1 MRHIKLTRF
10 DDFNVQQTAE
20 PLSYLATS
28 ERNAYGRYWFNG
40 YDPEGE
46 FYFGIGFGVYPHR
59 KVMDGALSI
68 VTRDGVQQNFR
79 ASRHLDGDRTDLQ
92 VGPMSIT
99 IVDPM
104 REIRVSI
111 DTNATGI
118 SADLVFRA
126 ISPAH
131 AEPIEVMYDGTRK
144 LMEATR
150 FTQFGNWSGRIVTPD
165 RVQEVD
171 GSRTF
176 GVRDRSW
183 GFRPVGEIE
192 SGAKL
197 AGLDQFF
204 WLWAPLVFENHCSLY
219 GLMEFA
225 SGERYKEAGAIYPR
239 FAADAHFDPVSP
251 EGLRHAGVGPHRL
264 RFTPGTRLIAA
275 AEIDLIDCNRIRTV
289 HLEPVL
295 RFHQSG
301 IGYLHPEWGH
311 GCHKGALAVTS
322 DAFNVNDIDKNHY
335 LYAHVQQ
342 VVRAELDGEVGHG
355 VLEQMLFG
363 PHRQY
368 GLTGFND
375 PAPEQEAP
383 EWEAGA

>member
-1 MRHIKLTRF
+1 MRHIQLTRF
-10 DDFNVQQTAE
+10 DDFNIQQTSE
-20 PLSYLATS
+20 PVSYLVTS

-46 FYFGIGFGVYPHR
+46 FYFGIGFGIYPNR
-59 KVMDGALSI
+59 QVMDGALSV
-68 VTRDGVQQNFR
+68 VTKDGLQQNFR
-79 ASRHLDGDRTDLQ
+79 VSRHFEGDRTDLQ
-92 VGPMSIT
+92 VGPMRID

-104 REIRVSI
+104 REIHVSI
-111 DTNATGI
+111 DSNSTGI

-131 AEPIEVMYDGTRK
+131 AEPMEVMYRGTRR

-150 FTQFGNWSGRIVTPD
+150 FTQFGKWSGRIVTPAG
-165 RVQEVD
+165 VQEVD
-171 GSRTF
+171 GSNTF

-204 WLWAPLVFENHCSLY
+204 WLWAPLVFEDHCSLY
-219 GLMEFA
+219 GLMEFEDG
-225 SGERYKEAGAIYPR
+225 SRYKEAGAVYPR
-239 FAADAHFDPVSP
+239 FAPASDFDPVSP
-251 EGLRHAGVGPHRL
+251 VGVRHAGVGPHRL
-264 RFTPGTRLIAA
+264 RFGRGTRLVAS
-275 AEIDLIDCNRIRTV
+275 AEIDMIDRNRIQTIK
-289 HLEPVL
+289 LEPVL

-311 GCHKGALAVTS
+311 GCYKGELAMMS
-322 DAFNVNDIDKNHY
+322 DSFNVNEIDKNSY

-342 VVRAELDGEVGHG
+342 VVRAELDGKIGHG

-363 PHRQY
+363 PHEQY
-368 GLTGFND
+368 GLTGFID
-375 PAPEQEAP
+375 PPPAEQEADVL
-383 EWEAGA
+383 GAM